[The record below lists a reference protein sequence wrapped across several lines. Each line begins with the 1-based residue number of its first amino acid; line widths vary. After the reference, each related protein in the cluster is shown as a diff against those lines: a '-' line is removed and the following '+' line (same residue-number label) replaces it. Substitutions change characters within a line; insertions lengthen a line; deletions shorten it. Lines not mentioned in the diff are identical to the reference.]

1 MFTRVALLLLLLA
14 MGGCTLTP
22 SPDAPELVTRITSLP
37 SFDSGSSEASVAP
50 DPAGWWRQIGGD
62 ELETLVTVL
71 LDGSLVLS
79 EARLQRE
86 QAAERAVQAGAQR
99 RPSVGYAADRQRLRN
114 PDPTGSY
121 SWADSHS
128 AGFTLNYELD
138 VFGALRNSVRA
149 AALSA
154 EAAALSYEATEQLEI
169 ARLSRQWVA
178 AVTLQER
185 LALARATAASF
196 RSTLEL
202 TEQRYRLGSQGVSAS
217 DVLIARQ
224 NLESARVDIPDLEG
238 QLRSQLLLIDE
249 QLARIPGTTARE
261 FTGIA
266 GTPTATMAVGYPAA
280 LMAQRPDVAAA
291 ALRYRAAL
299 EDIGAARANLYPALS
314 LTGALTFQG
323 ERPGDFSWDNYLS
336 SLTQSITGPV
346 FQGGRLRAQVR
357 LERAE
362 AEELAASFARAALA
376 ALTDV
381 EIALTERDARLTQ
394 QALAQAAVQTATQS
408 NRVVSTRYR
417 QGLSS
422 LLAVLETQRSLN
434 SAQLNLILT
443 EQALRNASIDLYLS
457 LGGDWFPTGAAR

>member
-1 MFTRVALLLLLLA
+1 MFPRVALLILLLA
-14 MGGCTLTP
+14 VGGCTLTP
-22 SPDAPELVTRITSLP
+22 SPDAPELVTRIASL
-37 SFDSGSSEASVAP
+37 STFDSGSSEASIAQ
-50 DPAGWWRQIGGD
+50 DSAGWWREVGGD
-62 ELETLVTVL
+62 ELEALVTVL
-71 LDGSLVLS
+71 LKDSLVLG

-86 QAAERAVQAGAQR
+86 QAAERAVQAGAPR
-99 RPSVGYAADRQRLRN
+99 RPSVGYAVDRQRLRN

-121 SWADSHS
+121 SWTENYS

-138 VFGALRNSVRA
+138 VFGALRSSARA

-154 EAAALSYEATEQLEI
+154 EAAALSYKATEQLEI

-196 RSTLEL
+196 RATLEL

-249 QLARIPGTTARE
+249 QLARLPGTTARE
-261 FTGIA
+261 FIGTA
-266 GTPTATMAVGYPAA
+266 NTPTATVAVGYPAT
-280 LMAQRPDVAAA
+280 LIEQRPDVAAA

-299 EDIGAARANLYPALS
+299 EDVGSARANLYPALS
-314 LTGALTFQG
+314 LTAALTFQG
-323 ERPGDFSWDNYLS
+323 EQPGEFAWDDYLA

-362 AEELAASFARAALA
+362 AEELAAGFARAALA

-394 QALAQAAVQTATQS
+394 QVLAQAAVQTATQS
-408 NRVVSTRYR
+408 NRVASTRYR

-422 LLAVLETQRSLN
+422 LLAVLETQRGLN

-457 LGGDWFPTGAAR
+457 LGGDWFSTGAEK